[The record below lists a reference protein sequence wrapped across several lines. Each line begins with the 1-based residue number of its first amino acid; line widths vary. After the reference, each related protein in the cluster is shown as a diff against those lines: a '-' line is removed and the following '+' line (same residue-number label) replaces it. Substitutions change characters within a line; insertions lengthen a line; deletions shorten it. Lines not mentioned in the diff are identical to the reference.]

1 MEVREWMVDIFTDII
16 VISIVLAGLSM
27 VQFFKGRKINLNL
40 MYFSMK
46 KAEEALHP
54 VDKNYTLVGI
64 YTGYSA
70 KYILRGLVEEAEL
83 VVLLMPRQALLYYPI
98 ALITSRFD
106 RFYLRLVYRGRVGV
120 EAHVIKSGYYRL
132 GVKRTIRGYER
143 MGKEEVVID
152 GVKYHVLYTSKDAAL
167 KLLDWVK
174 RQSKPTLINHV
185 ALVPAN
191 NSLYLAAK
199 LDVDHYKGLVESA
212 YYLARSLTDRFVET

>member
-1 MEVREWMVDIFTDII
+1 MTDIFMDII
-16 VISIVLAGLSM
+16 IISIVLAGLAM

-54 VDKNYTLVGI
+54 IDKNYTLVGI

-70 KYILRGLVEEAEL
+70 KYILKGAVEEAEL

-106 RFYLRLVYRGRVGV
+106 RFYLRLAYRGRVRA

-132 GVKRTIRGYER
+132 GLKRTIKGYER
-143 MGKEEVVID
+143 MGKEEVEID
-152 GVKYHVLYTSKDAAL
+152 GTKYHVLYTSKDAAL
-167 KLLDWVK
+167 RLIEWVK
-174 RQSKPTLINHV
+174 RQDKPTLINHV

-212 YYLARSLTDRFVET
+212 YYLARSLTEKFVET

>member
-1 MEVREWMVDIFTDII
+1 MTDIFMDI
-16 VISIVLAGLSM
+16 VILSIVLAGLAM

-46 KAEEALHP
+46 RAEEALHP
-54 VDKNYTLVGI
+54 IDKNYTLVGI

-106 RFYLRLVYRGRVGV
+106 RFYLRLVYRGRVRA

-132 GVKRTIRGYER
+132 GLKRAIRGYER
-143 MGKEEVVID
+143 MGKEEVVIN
-152 GVKYHVLYTSKDAAL
+152 GTKYHLLYTSKDAVL
-167 KLLDWVK
+167 KLLDWVR
-174 RQSKPTLINHV
+174 RQSKPKLVNHV

-199 LDVDHYKGLVESA
+199 LDVDHYKELVESA
-212 YYLARSLTDRFVET
+212 YYLARSLTDEFVEV

>member
-1 MEVREWMVDIFTDII
+1 MTENLFMDII
-16 VISIVLAGLSM
+16 VISIVLAGLA
-27 VQFFKGRKINLNL
+27 VIQFFKGRKINLNL
-40 MYFSMK
+40 MYLSMK

-54 VDKNYTLVGI
+54 IDKNYTLVGI

-70 KYILRGLVEEAEL
+70 KYILKGAVEEAEL

-98 ALITSRFD
+98 ALVTSRFD
-106 RFYLRLVYRGRVGV
+106 RFYLRLVYRGRVRT
-120 EAHVIKSGYYRL
+120 EAHVIRSGYYRL
-132 GVKRTIRGYER
+132 GLKRTIRGYER
-143 MGKEEVVID
+143 MDKEEVVIN
-152 GVKYHVLYTSKDAAL
+152 GTKYHVLYTSRDAAL

-174 RQSKPTLINHV
+174 RQGKPTLINHV

-212 YYLARSLTDRFVET
+212 YYLARSLTGGFVET

>member
-1 MEVREWMVDIFTDII
+1 MTDIFMDII
-16 VISIVLAGLSM
+16 IISIVLAGLAM

-54 VDKNYTLVGI
+54 IDKNYTLVGI

-70 KYILRGLVEEAEL
+70 KYILRGPVEEAEL

-106 RFYLRLVYRGRVGV
+106 RFYLRLAYRGRVRA
-120 EAHVIKSGYYRL
+120 EAHVIKSGYYRR
-132 GVKRTIRGYER
+132 GIKRTIKGYER
-143 MGKEEVVID
+143 MGKEEVMIN
-152 GVKYHVLYTSKDAAL
+152 GSKYHVLYTSKDAAL
-167 KLLDWVK
+167 KLLEWVK
-174 RQSKPTLINHV
+174 RQSKPTLVNHV

-199 LDVDHYKGLVESA
+199 LEVDYYKGLVESA
-212 YYLARSLTDRFVET
+212 YYLARSLVGEFVESYES